1 MIGPAASVA
10 SAAGLGW
17 LAVELECFA
26 VGLGCLLQRGL
37 ASGKAGWQLSA
48 DRGCLAADWAVLR

>member
-17 LAVELECFA
+17 LAAVWGWLCCGVGVGCGLVGWIGCRVAVVGGRVGRPPVEL
-26 VGLGCLLQRGL
+26 
-37 ASGKAGWQLSA
+37 
-48 DRGCLAADWAVLR
+48 